1 MYSKERAQQVTKNDV
16 KFIPASIQENVALK
30 SARVAESPTGKKFFE
45 ITFEKDGAILVQTEW
60 KPDNKNGELSDEAVQ
75 KKEDNQFSRI
85 MQLLLCFYKDEQLVF
100 NGTKF
105 EEFSKEVVD
114 YLNNADK
121 SKLLRVKVV
130 YNDKGYTTLP
140 SYAKYTFVE
149 PMVLPEGQTSA
160 ITELRI
166 DNFAKPIVADVET
179 PVASIGSTMSSITPT
194 TEAAVTNTTEANPY
208 GLPF

>member
-1 MYSKERAQQVTKNDV
+1 M
-16 KFIPASIQENVALK
+16 
-30 SARVAESPTGKKFFE
+30 
-45 ITFEKDGAILVQTEW
+45 
-60 KPDNKNGELSDEAVQ
+60 
-75 KKEDNQFSRI
+75 
-85 MQLLLCFYKDEQLVF
+85 
-100 NGTKF
+100 
-105 EEFSKEVVD
+105 
-114 YLNNADK
+114 NNADK

-194 TEAAVTNTTEANPY
+194 MEAAVTNTTEANPY